1 MELEIEGER
10 IGSDSFTGVTKGQR
24 QRSSPWQWPK
34 RHWNARMGRKLR
46 RKPNIIST
54 WKKSKNIMNCG
65 SNCRRTNF
73 LNQSRNDY
81 DQSRTDY
88 ESAKLQ
94 RDSQIREIK
103 KKDKG
108 HGKKR

>member
-10 IGSDSFTGVTKGQR
+10 IGSDSFTGVTRAEAALQSLAMAEKALER
-24 QRSSPWQWPK
+24 QYGKKAQAEAEYNLNMEK
-34 RHWNARMGRKLR
+34 IKEYYELR
-46 RKPNIIST
+46 LELSEDEL
-54 WKKSKNIMNCG
+54 
-65 SNCRRTNF
+65 

-94 RDSQIREIK
+94 RDSQDPGDK

-108 HGKKR
+108 TRKKR